1 LGNDG
6 AWQLRII
13 VNTTHR
19 TDTTMMNRS
28 PRVLLPQLPYA
39 LQIGCSLSI
48 QLNGQSGY
56 RSGEAL
62 VIGALGGLQF

>member
-1 LGNDG
+1 
-6 AWQLRII
+6 
-13 VNTTHR
+13 
-19 TDTTMMNRS
+19 MMNRS